1 MRDLEIKIE
10 NLQRIVLQSD
20 RLNLA
25 EKKGKVQEEIEKK
38 TQRLVRK
45 WKKRGKFFVP
55 KIPAVAYFTYKHRDI
70 LSSLNSFV
78 SIFLMKIYLY

>member
-1 MRDLEIKIE
+1 MKLFLKCSEDEKGPEHFQLRELEIKIE
-10 NLQRIVLQSD
+10 NLQRIVLQTD

-45 WKKRGKFFVP
+45 WKN
-55 KIPAVAYFTYKHRDI
+55 I
-70 LSSLNSFV
+70 L
-78 SIFLMKIYLY
+78 